1 MFKIIKK
8 YKTTIGILLVILF
21 LYLALRKISWA
32 ELGTIFSSI
41 TLVLIVWVVLIN
53 LTIRLI
59 FSYRWWL
66 LLSYEKRISI
76 LQVFHYVNIGYF
88 INSILPAR
96 TGDFLK
102 AVMIAKKN
110 SLGKTSCLASVAVE
124 RLFDLLGLSMVF
136 LAALF
141 ILNLPIY
148 IKQGGFIVLVIA
160 SVTLFFFFLLSKRS
174 KTFYNCFSG
183 FSKNKI
189 YLWIIRRFELI
200 FLYSH
205 ILRNKEITLGALGAT
220 ALSWLLYVY
229 AGYIILEKIAPSPYS
244 WHVSLLALLF
254 ISVSFVLPTTPGN
267 IGVYQFACIL
277 AFSIAEMP
285 REQAIVFS
293 LISQIPVFL
302 LSILLG
308 LYSMGHEGITK
319 KRIDKEGID
328 NSV

>member
-1 MFKIIKK
+1 M
-8 YKTTIGILLVILF
+8 LF
-21 LYLALRKISWA
+21 LYLSLRKISWA
-32 ELGTIFSSI
+32 ELKTVFSSASF
-41 TLVLIVWVVLIN
+41 LLIAAVVLLN
-53 LTIRLI
+53 LAARL
-59 FSYRWWL
+59 FVVCRWWL

-110 SLGKTSCLASVAVE
+110 SLRKTSCLASVAVE

-141 ILNLPIY
+141 ILNLPLY
-148 IKQGGFIVLVIA
+148 IKQGGYIVLVIA

-174 KTFYNCFSG
+174 NTFYNCFSG

-200 FLYSH
+200 FSYSY
-205 ILRNKEITLGALGAT
+205 ILRNKRIISGALAAT
-220 ALSWLLYVY
+220 ALSWFLYVY
-229 AGYIILEKIAPSPYS
+229 AGYIIIEKIAQGPYS

-267 IGVYQFACIL
+267 IGVYQFVCIL

-293 LISQIPVFL
+293 LISQIPAYL

-319 KRIDKEGID
+319 KIIIKENIET
-328 NSV
+328 SVWS